1 MKLAKYTTLERE
13 DSLFYGNEKE
23 PETRY
28 KRRQIKV
35 VEDSFTFTAS
45 IIDVSSITN
54 WIKFWMRAGSKAKAV
69 EYMQSTI
76 SDWSTHDTDE
86 KALFLDF
93 VVYAGESCVIS
104 SDQKTDL
111 EPLINIGFTIFEN
124 GGVNAHK
131 VWNGSTWG

>member
-1 MKLAKYTTLERE
+1 MKLAKYINLERQ
-13 DSLFYGNEKE
+13 DSLFYGSAKE
-23 PETRY
+23 PDIRY

-45 IIDVSSITN
+45 ITDVSSITN

-76 SDWSTHDTDE
+76 SNWTTHDEDE
-86 KALFLDF
+86 KDLFLDF
-93 VVYAGESCVIS
+93 VVYAGEPCVVS
-104 SDQKTDL
+104 SLQKVDL
-111 EPLINIGFTIFEN
+111 QPLIGVPFVIFEN
-124 GGVNAHK
+124 GGVNAQK